1 MKDITFSAVFILI
14 LFFTVIS
21 DAFDEGSF
29 KTLGIQRL
37 NQEAP
42 YFTVVDSNGKKIGIN
57 EYRGKVVI
65 LHFWAT
71 WCKPCRKEFPL
82 FEKLY
87 QNFKGRG
94 VVFLP
99 VSIDRKANREDVEKT
114 AREFGLSSP
123 PIYMAVEG
131 DVTDKYWTWG
141 IPVTYFL
148 DKKGWITGRVL
159 GPRDWAS
166 DSSNK
171 FISSMVEDR

>member
-71 WCKPCRKEFPL
+71 WCKPCKKEFPL

-87 QNFKGRG
+87 QGFKEKD
-94 VVFLP
+94 VVFLF
-99 VSIDRKANREDVEKT
+99 VSIDASANKDDIDAF
-114 AREFGLSSP
+114 ARGL
-123 PIYMAVEG
+123 G
-131 DVTDKYWTWG
+131 VTFPVFPAKDGNVPNKYWTLG
-141 IPVTYFL
+141 VPVTYFI
-148 DKKGWITGRVL
+148 DRKGLIVGM
-159 GPRDWAS
+159 A
-166 DSSNK
+166 
-171 FISSMVEDR
+171 

>member
-1 MKDITFSAVFILI
+1 MKNIILLITGALT
-14 LFFTVIS
+14 LFFVCPAYS
-21 DAFDEGSF
+21 LDEGSF

-42 YFTVVDSNGKKIGIN
+42 YFTFVDSNGKKIGIN

-71 WCKPCRKEFPL
+71 WCKPCKDEFPL

-87 QNFKGRG
+87 QNFKGRQ

-99 VSIDRKANREDVEKT
+99 ISIDRKTSREEVEKT
-114 AREFGLSSP
+114 AREFGLNL

-131 DVTDKYWTWG
+131 DVTDRYWTWG

-148 DKKGWITGRVL
+148 NKKGWIIGRVL